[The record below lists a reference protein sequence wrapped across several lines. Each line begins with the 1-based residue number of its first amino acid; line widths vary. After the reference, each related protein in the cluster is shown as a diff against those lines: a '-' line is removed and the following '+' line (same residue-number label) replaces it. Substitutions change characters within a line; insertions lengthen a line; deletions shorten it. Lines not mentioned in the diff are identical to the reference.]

1 MKFTRRTVQT
11 TLALG
16 IMAGLFA
23 GPSFAADKPKVALV
37 MKSLANEFFRTM
49 EDGAKA
55 HNKANASKYTLV
67 SNGIK
72 NETDTAAQIRMVEQM
87 IAQKA
92 DAIVIAP
99 ADSKALVPVLKT
111 AIDKGI
117 LVVNIDNQLDAD
129 AQKEKGIQIPFA
141 GPDNRAGA
149 KLVGDFLAK
158 SLKAGDKVGI
168 LEGVSTTFNAQQR
181 TLGYQDAMKAA
192 GVTVVSVQSGNW
204 EIDKGNTVAS
214 GMLREHPDLKA
225 LLAGND
231 NMALGAVAAV
241 KAAGKTGQVQV
252 IGYDNITA
260 VKPMLKDSRMLATA
274 DQFGAKQAVF
284 GIEIALKAIA
294 EKKKQAE
301 MPAAIQTDVILVTK
315 DTK

>member
-1 MKFTRRTVQT
+1 MKFTRRTAQAMIAVG
-11 TLALG
+11 LLG
-16 IMAGLFA
+16 GMFA
-23 GPSFAADKPKVALV
+23 TPGFAADKPKVALV

-55 HNKANASKYTLV
+55 HNKANAAKYTLV

-92 DAIVIAP
+92 DAIIIAP

-117 LVVNIDNQLDAD
+117 LVVNIDNKLDAD

-141 GPDNRAGA
+141 GPDNRSGA
-149 KLVGDFLAK
+149 KLVGDYLAK
-158 SLKAGDKVGI
+158 SLKSGDKVGI
-168 LEGVSTTFNAQQR
+168 IEGVSTTFNAQQR

-192 GVTVVSVQSGNW
+192 GVTVVGVQSGNW

-214 GMLREHPDLKA
+214 GMMREHPDLKA

-241 KAAGKTGQVQV
+241 KAAGKAGQVMV
-252 IGYDNITA
+252 VGYDNIGA
-260 VKPMLKDSRMLATA
+260 VKPMLKDGRMLATA

-284 GIEIALKAIA
+284 GIEIALKALG

-301 MPAAIQTDVILVTK
+301 MPAAIQTDVVLVTK
-315 DTK
+315 DSK

>member
-11 TLALG
+11 TLALS
-16 IMAGLFA
+16 ILAGLCA
-23 GPSFAADKPKVALV
+23 SPSFAADKPKVALV

-55 HNKANASKYTLV
+55 HNKANAAKYTLV

-129 AQKEKGIQIPFA
+129 AQKEKAIQIPFA

-168 LEGVSTTFNAQQR
+168 IEGVSTTFNAQQR

-192 GVTVVSVQSGNW
+192 GATVVSVQSGNW
-204 EIDKGNTVAS
+204 EIDKGNTVGS

-252 IGYDNITA
+252 VGYDNITA
-260 VKPMLKDSRMLATA
+260 VKPMLKDGRMLATA

-284 GIEIALKAIA
+284 GIEIAPKALA

-301 MPAAIQTDVILVTK
+301 MPAAIQTDVVLVTK

>member
-11 TLALG
+11 TFALS
-16 IMAGLFA
+16 ILAGLCA
-23 GPSFAADKPKVALV
+23 SPSFAADKPKVALV

-55 HNKANASKYTLV
+55 HNKANAAKYTLV

-129 AQKEKGIQIPFA
+129 AQKEKAIQIPFA

-168 LEGVSTTFNAQQR
+168 IEGVSTTFNAQQR

-192 GVTVVSVQSGNW
+192 GATVVSVQSGNW
-204 EIDKGNTVAS
+204 EIDKGNTVGS

-252 IGYDNITA
+252 VGYDNITA
-260 VKPMLKDSRMLATA
+260 VKPMLKDGRMLATA

-284 GIEIALKAIA
+284 GIEIALKALA

-301 MPAAIQTDVILVTK
+301 MPAAIQTDVVLVTK

>member
-1 MKFTRRTVQT
+1 MKFTRRTLQT
-11 TLALG
+11 SLALAVVSG
-16 IMAGLFA
+16 FFTV
-23 GPSFAADKPKVALV
+23 PSFAADKPKVALV

-55 HNKANASKYTLV
+55 HNKASGGAYTLV

-72 NETDTAAQIRMVEQM
+72 NETDTAAQIKMVEQM
-87 IAQKA
+87 ITQKA

-99 ADSKALVPVLKT
+99 ADSKALVAVLKT

-117 LVVNIDNQLDAD
+117 LVINIDNQLDAA
-129 AQKEKGIQIPFA
+129 AQKEKGIQIPFV

-149 KLVGDFLAK
+149 KLVGDYLAK
-158 SLKAGDKVGI
+158 TLKAGDKVGI

-181 TLGYQDAMKAA
+181 TLGFQDAMKAA
-192 GVTVVSVQSGNW
+192 GINVVGVQSGEW
-204 EIDKGNTVAS
+204 EIEKGNTVAA
-214 GMLREHPDLKA
+214 GMMREHPDLKA

-241 KAAGKTGQVQV
+241 KAAGKVGKVEV
-252 IGYDNITA
+252 VGYDNIGA
-260 VKPMLKDSRMLATA
+260 VKPLLKDGRMLATA
-274 DQFGAKQAVF
+274 DQFGDKQAVF
-284 GIEIALKAIA
+284 GIDIALKAIA
-294 EKKKQAE
+294 AKTKQAD
-301 MPAAIQTDVILVTK
+301 MPALFKTDVVLVTK